1 LKLKAFSKAMI
12 LLRAPVK
19 DVKLFKVS
27 LKLLVV
33 YITVIVISSATLL
46 LIAYEFFEK
55 KNIVILVVYGDSW
68 LIEVAQMKLISAKY
82 LTKVIEIRNE
92 TLAKELC
99 KRLLRVD
106 AALPTLVLLEGN
118 GLRAVVIGAPSER
131 LWEQILGRLS
141 REGAFLAFS
150 VKEEL
155 LPWRCITCPT
165 QGHLI
170 EEIWDLTEEEARG
183 VFEIIRKS

>member
-1 LKLKAFSKAMI
+1 MG
-12 LLRAPVK
+12 
-19 DVKLFKVS
+19 LFKAS
-27 LKLLVV
+27 LKLLIV
-33 YITVIVISSATLL
+33 YVTVIVIFSALL
-46 LIAYEFFEK
+46 LITYKFFEK
-55 KNIVILVVYGDSW
+55 KNITILIVYGDTW
-68 LIEVAQMKLISAKY
+68 LIEVAQTKLISTKY

-99 KRLLRVD
+99 KRLLHVD
-106 AALPTLVLLEGN
+106 TALPTFVLLEGSS
-118 GLRAVVIGAPSER
+118 LRAVVIGAPSEC
-131 LWEQILGRLS
+131 LWEQILRRLS

-155 LPWRCITCPT
+155 LPWRCISCPT

-170 EEIWDLTEEEARG
+170 EEIWNLPEEEAQG

>member
-1 LKLKAFSKAMI
+1 MI

-33 YITVIVISSATLL
+33 YVTVIVISSAAL

-68 LIEVAQMKLISAKY
+68 LIKIAQTKLTSAKY

-141 REGAFLAFS
+141 RGGAFLAFS

-165 QGHLI
+165 QGRLV
-170 EEIWDLTEEEARG
+170 EEMWDMPEEEVRS
-183 VFEIIRKS
+183 VLEIIRKS